1 MIITPDPPKP
11 PSGWLALLVAL
22 AGNPSA
28 HAAALLGLFMYLQYR
43 LFIEVILPLSQN
55 LVLLTEAVR
64 SLERS
69 LR

>member
-1 MIITPDPPKP
+1 VILDPSPPKP

-43 LFIEVILPLSQN
+43 LWIEVIAPLSQN
-55 LVLLTEAVR
+55 LVALTEAVR
-64 SLERS
+64 NLERAI
-69 LR
+69 R